1 MDYSL
6 NKFIYS
12 EYIIFTIDYITVVQN
27 PYRGKKMSENVV
39 KLTNLTKDFGE
50 LRAVDNLNLEII
62 EGEIFALV
70 GPNGAGKT
78 TALKMILG
86 ITQPTSGEIK
96 VLGFQ
101 IPKERKN
108 IKRDIG
114 YLAQQRAIYEN
125 LTARE
130 NIEFFAAI
138 KDLSKEEIKERT
150 DELLEVLDL
159 LEYEKVRA
167 KNLSGGTQQ
176 RVALASACVSSPRLL
191 LLDEATV
198 GLDPVLRKDVWDY
211 LRKFNKQVKGAIII
225 TTHFLDEAE
234 YADRVGFMRSSHLIA
249 LDTPEVLKKQTD
261 SITMEEV
268 FLKFA
273 KEENSIENDVVSV

>member
-1 MDYSL
+1 
-6 NKFIYS
+6 
-12 EYIIFTIDYITVVQN
+12 
-27 PYRGKKMSENVV
+27 MSEDVV
-39 KLTNLTKDFGE
+39 KLTDLTKDFGE
-50 LRAVDNLNLEII
+50 LRAVDNLNLNII

-86 ITQPTSGEIK
+86 ITQPTSGGIE
-96 VLGFQ
+96 VLGWQ
-101 IPKERKN
+101 IPKERKK

-114 YLAQQRAIYEN
+114 YLAQQRALYEN

-138 KDLSKEEIKERT
+138 KGLTKEQIKEKT
-150 DELLEVLDL
+150 AELLEVLDL
-159 LEYEKVRA
+159 LEYEKVKA

-176 RVALASACVSSPRLL
+176 RVALASACVSAPRLL

-198 GLDPVLRKDVWDY
+198 GLDPVLRKDVWEY

-234 YADRVGFMRSSHLIA
+234 YADRVGFMRRANLIA
-249 LDTPEVLKKQTD
+249 LDTPEVLKKETN
-261 SITMEEV
+261 SVTMEEV

-273 KEENSIENDVVSV
+273 KEENSIENDVASV